1 MSNEENYTDTHF
13 YDILQFPHA
22 ANLKTL
28 NTYIHH
34 IHIVYQIKTTG
45 LNSVIMSD
53 ISVDV

>member
-1 MSNEENYTDTHF
+1 MSNEENYIDTHF

-34 IHIVYQIKTTG
+34 IHIIYQIKTTG